1 MLLSADC
8 AVDLVNPLVGCP
20 SHREDAFFFV
30 NALNIV
36 CVLAFE
42 ILGFLCPLAVF

>member
-1 MLLSADC
+1 MLSSTDC

-20 SHREDAFFFV
+20 SHGRMHFFV
-30 NALNIV
+30 NALNNV

-42 ILGFLCPLAVF
+42 IFGFLCPLAVF